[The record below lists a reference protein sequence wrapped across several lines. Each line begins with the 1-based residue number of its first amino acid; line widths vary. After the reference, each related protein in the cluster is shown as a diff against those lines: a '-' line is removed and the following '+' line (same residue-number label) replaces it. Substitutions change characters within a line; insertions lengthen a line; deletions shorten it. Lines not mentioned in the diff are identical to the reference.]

1 MTYLPLRP
9 CSAVDGPESSSGGTQ
24 ASDPS
29 LRGQLDDEA
38 IRRLRELDP
47 TGESHL
53 LTRVF
58 NAFET
63 SLNRL
68 LPQLIQARDANDASG
83 VRLVAHTLKSSS
95 ATVGALELSRLCV
108 AVEGQAREMRL
119 DEASEGIA
127 QILLEV
133 EAVRVSLGNL
143 SRRSDTIAGAA

>member
-1 MTYLPLRP
+1 M
-9 CSAVDGPESSSGGTQ
+9 
-24 ASDPS
+24 
-29 LRGQLDDEA
+29 RGQLDGEA

-47 TGESHL
+47 SGESHL

-108 AVEGQAREMRL
+108 AVEVQAREMRL